1 MASRRSLL
9 VAVLALMSLTGCVSM
24 PSSGP
29 VLPYRVTQGGGGS
42 GQQYLQAYSEPPGNG
57 WNPVQIVQG
66 FLAANA
72 SFAGHHQVAR
82 EYLADTVARTWDPL
96 WSARV
101 FNADPYVRIRSGGGK
116 SDRTAV
122 VTVSGTVQAS
132 VTHTGAYAVPSNA
145 RGSQTIAI
153 KLVKDGDQWRIS
165 GPPGYLLLSAVDFA
179 ADYQSRN
186 LYFFNPAR
194 TSLVPDP
201 VYVPLNA
208 ARSDPTDLL
217 TGLVDDLIS
226 QPPDWLSGGAA
237 VTAFPRGTKLQGVT
251 LAGGTATVNLAVK
264 SVSGAMS
271 KVFQEVTAQL
281 LWTLTGSGNQP
292 TVQSVVLYVNGKPWG
307 GSGGVPVQQQTSY
320 KQYAPP
326 DGGQASFYYLDTKG
340 NVWRQSGATGK
351 PAKVW
356 TEPGN
361 GPRLSDIAVSPD
373 GEYLAGLSG
382 GSVYV
387 GRLGSQL
394 QRRVTGGFTSLSWDS
409 SDQLWLA
416 GGLGTEMLSASGG
429 SPVPVE
435 VMTAGPFASAVPLP
449 VTALRVAPDGVRV
462 AVVLADSELSFG
474 AIVNQQSVVNIVLSP
489 FSVTVPRLSGMT
501 WYGAADVI
509 ALSGSGADA
518 VLTEYPVN
526 GGTSLRIP
534 TATGMTGVAASA
546 GYPLI
551 ASSANGVLSYNESV
565 SGTWVALDQS
575 GQSPVYPG

>member
-1 MASRRSLL
+1 MVSRRSVL
-9 VAVLALMSLTGCVSM
+9 VAVLALLLSLTGCVSM

-29 VLPYRVTQGGGGS
+29 VLPYKAATQGDGGS
-42 GQQYLQAYSEPPGNG
+42 GQQYLQAYSEPPGDG
-57 WNPVQIVQG
+57 WGPVQIVQG

-72 SFAGHHQVAR
+72 SFAEHHQIAR
-82 EYLADTVARTWDPL
+82 EYLAGTVAQKWDPL

-101 FNADPYVRIRSGGGK
+101 FAAVPYVRIQSGGGK
-116 SDRTAV
+116 ADRTAV

-132 VTHTGAYAVPSNA
+132 VTHTGAYAVPSTT

-153 KLVKDGDQWRIS
+153 TLVRDGGQWRIS
-165 GPPGYLLLSAVDFA
+165 SPPNYLLLSTVDFA

-194 TSLVPDP
+194 TSLVADP
-201 VYVPLNA
+201 VYVPLSA
-208 ARSDPTDLL
+208 ARSDPADLL
-217 TGLVDDLIS
+217 TGLVNDLIS
-226 QPPDWLSGGAA
+226 QPADWLSDGAT
-237 VTAFPRGTKLQGVT
+237 VTAFPHGTRLLGVT

-264 SVSGAMS
+264 SASSATS

-292 TVQSVVLYVNGKPWG
+292 AVQSVVLDVNGKPWG
-307 GSGGVPVQQQTSY
+307 SSGGVPVQQQSSY
-320 KQYAPP
+320 RQYEPP
-326 DGGQASFYYLDTKG
+326 SGAQAAFYYLDSKG
-340 NVWRQSGATGK
+340 DVWRQSGATGK

-356 TEPGN
+356 AVPAK
-361 GPRLSDIAVSPD
+361 GPQLSAIAVSPD

-387 GRLGSQL
+387 GRLGGPL
-394 QRRVTGGFTSLSWDS
+394 QRRATGGFTSVSWDS

-416 GGLGTEMLSASGG
+416 GGANPEMLRASGG
-429 SPVPVE
+429 PPVPVT
-435 VMTAGPFASAVPLP
+435 VLTTAP

-462 AVVLADSELSFG
+462 AVVLSDSELSFG
-474 AIVNQQSVVNIVLSP
+474 AIVNQQSVVTIVLSP
-489 FSVTVPRLSGMT
+489 FSVTVPGLSGMT

-509 ALSGSGADA
+509 ALSGSGADS

-526 GGTSLRIP
+526 GGTALKIP
-534 TATGMTGVAASA
+534 TTTAMTSIAASA

-551 ASSANGVLSYNESV
+551 ASSANGVLSYDESV
-565 SGTWVALDQS
+565 SGAWVALDQS